1 MAHLRWRQEEFSR
14 SGRAEFA
21 KGVCINLRWTSG
33 RLVASGIRY
42 TDKQGNQHVAW
53 TRSERNVPVAVGG
66 TAEVRYDPEGK
77 ASALIN
83 GVAQG
88 AGSYGF
94 AIGCFALS
102 AILLFNG
109 LRLI

>member
-1 MAHLRWRQEEFSR
+1 M
-14 SGRAEFA
+14 
-21 KGVCINLRWTSG
+21 
-33 RLVASGIRY
+33 
-42 TDKQGNQHVAW
+42 
-53 TRSERNVPVAVGG
+53 PVAVGG

-83 GVAQG
+83 GVAQE

-94 AIGCFALS
+94 AIGCFVLS

-109 LRLI
+109 LRFI